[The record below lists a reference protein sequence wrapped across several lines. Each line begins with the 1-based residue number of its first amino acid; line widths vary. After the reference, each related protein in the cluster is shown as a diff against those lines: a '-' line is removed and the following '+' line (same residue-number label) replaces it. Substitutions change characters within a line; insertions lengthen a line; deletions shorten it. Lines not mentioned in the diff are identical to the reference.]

1 MTWKLLVLAG
11 EKPAH
16 NVYFLFLKVLKYS
29 FGIGSETQASN
40 YH

>member
-16 NVYFLFLKVLKYS
+16 NIYFLFLKVLNKVFFWYR
-29 FGIGSETQASN
+29 
-40 YH
+40 